1 MATTLLVLSASL
13 STSYTPSSRSKFWSA
28 LTDRPRMAQ
37 DAPSEILQTHVL
49 SSKFGKF
56 SDINGKPVNGFVSQ
70 LARPG
75 TKRAD
80 GQWFNG
86 IHYKNQI
93 YNPLFTQIQ
102 AGKKVDPK
110 LVASATF
117 DGIGGGD
124 IIVCPHLMFPASIAD
139 VIGEQPGRRYPS
151 PFSSTR

>member
-1 MATTLLVLSASL
+1 MATTLLVLSASP
-13 STSYTPSSRSKFWSA
+13 SMSCIPSSRSHLWSA
-28 LTDRPRMAQ
+28 LTDRPRVAQ
-37 DAPSEILQTHVL
+37 DAPTEILQTHAL

-56 SDINGKPVNGFVSQ
+56 TDINGKPVNGFVSQ

-80 GQWFNG
+80 GQGFNG

-93 YNPLFTQIQ
+93 YNPLFAQIQ

-124 IIVCPHLMFPASIAD
+124 IIACPQLMF
-139 VIGEQPGRRYPS
+139 QL
-151 PFSSTR
+151 TL